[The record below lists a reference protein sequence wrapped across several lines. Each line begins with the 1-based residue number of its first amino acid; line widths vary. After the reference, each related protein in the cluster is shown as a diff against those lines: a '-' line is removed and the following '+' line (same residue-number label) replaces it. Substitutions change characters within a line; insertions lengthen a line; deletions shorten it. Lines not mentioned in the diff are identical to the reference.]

1 MEIADS
7 IINNSYFSAMNWDLI
22 LMAAMYI
29 FAGVMHFIKPK
40 AYVKI
45 IPKFLPKRRALNLI
59 AGAFEVLAGLGLFI
73 PQTRSSAAFLIILLL
88 IVFLI
93 VHFNMLRGEK
103 FGVGIPKWILILRI
117 PLQFFLIWWAYLY
130 I

>member
-1 MEIADS
+1 MK
-7 IINNSYFSAMNWDLI
+7 WDLI
-22 LMAAMYI
+22 LMAIIYA
-29 FAGVMHFIKPK
+29 FGGVMHFIKPK

-45 IPKFLPKRRALNLI
+45 IPKFLPKRRTLNLV
-59 AGAFEVLAGLGLFI
+59 AGAFEIILALGLFFPI
-73 PQTRSSAAFLIILLL
+73 TRSYAAIGIILML

-103 FGVGIPKWILILRI
+103 FGLGIPKWILVLRI

>member
-1 MEIADS
+1 MK
-7 IINNSYFSAMNWDLI
+7 WDLI
-22 LMAAMYI
+22 LMAAIYLFGGI
-29 FAGVMHFIKPK
+29 MHFIKPK

-45 IPKFLPKRRALNLI
+45 IPKFLPKRRTLNLV
-59 AGAFEVLAGLGLFI
+59 AGAFEIILALGLLF
-73 PQTRSSAAFLIILLL
+73 PKTRSFASIGIILML

-93 VHFNMLRGEK
+93 VHFNMLRGGK
-103 FGVGIPKWILILRI
+103 YSLGFPKWILILRI